1 MQNSEFAGAVISPC
15 VRIFLEML
23 YAEANEIAPV
33 HSPVLFSSPRGTAQP
48 HQQPS
53 SATELK

>member
-1 MQNSEFAGAVISPC
+1 MQNREFAGALVSPC

-33 HSPVLFSSPRGTAQP
+33 QSPVLFSSPRVTAQP

-53 SATELK
+53 SVPELK

>member
-1 MQNSEFAGAVISPC
+1 MQNREFGGAIISPC

-23 YAEANEIAPV
+23 CAEADEMAPV
-33 HSPVLFSSPRGTAQP
+33 HSAVLFSSPGGTAQP

-53 SATELK
+53 AATELK